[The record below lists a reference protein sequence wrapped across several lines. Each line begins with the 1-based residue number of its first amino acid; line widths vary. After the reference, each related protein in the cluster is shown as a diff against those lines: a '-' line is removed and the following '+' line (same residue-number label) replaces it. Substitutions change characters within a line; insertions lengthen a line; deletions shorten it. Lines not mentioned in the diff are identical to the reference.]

1 MQLLGHWETWRVT
14 MSPRETTFVLPFYLS
29 MMRTNAT
36 AVGERLWDDLVVVG
50 RTATVDD
57 VLWLLRVGAWR
68 PVVMGAWLSLRF
80 DRGQVGAAVSHAL
93 QESAGSL
100 TAPPLA
106 VAAVTILGEDAVTPL
121 RQSKAR
127 SDEPSVPILD
137 AALEASG
144 SDAAREVNEQSR
156 VVFAEMFAVGKRLRS
171 ALTGP

>member
-1 MQLLGHWETWRVT
+1 MTP
-14 MSPRETTFVLPFYLS
+14 SPRETTFVLPFYLS

-50 RTATVDD
+50 RTATVVD

-68 PVVMGAWLSLRF
+68 PVFVMGARLSLRF
-80 DRGQVGAAVSHAL
+80 DRGQVGAPVSHAL

-106 VAAVTILGEDAVTPL
+106 VAAVAILGADAATPL

-127 SDEPSVPILD
+127 SDEASVPILD

-144 SDAAREVNEQSR
+144 SDAVREVNEQSR
-156 VVFAEMFAVGKRLRS
+156 VVFSEMLVVGQRLRS
-171 ALTGP
+171 ALTGV